1 MRRLLFS
8 IRKLL
13 FHHRAE
19 SELDEET
26 RFHLDMSIQEKMN
39 AGLSEEEAR
48 REGLHEFG
56 GIEQVKEEIRERWG
70 MRIVHKTIRDLR
82 FGARMLLR
90 NPGLSILSICALAIG
105 MGQAVTMFSVING
118 TIFAGLPFEESE
130 DLYTVFW
137 GGPTERARRLQ
148 ALDFLEFQKQQSV
161 FEEIASHH
169 YWPSNVIFEDLP
181 EVVPSGIVT
190 SNFFRVLKEQ
200 PIRGIGFPDE
210 ETLRDDAPVVVIGY
224 SLWQRHFAGSED
236 IIGRKLMI
244 DRRSH
249 TITGVMREGFGFPY
263 GNQEMW
269 RIDRQHPETIPKE
282 GRVNRGV
289 SKSMVVGRLSSEAQ
303 RESAVADWNV
313 IAQRLAV
320 QYADTNKALT
330 KVRIDPLSEYYLEGS
345 VLTLWSMQAAAVL
358 VVVISC
364 VNVAALILANLSRRT
379 GEIAIRTSVG
389 ASRGHLM
396 RQIILESALL
406 AFLGGICGLL
416 IAVVGSK
423 VALRHLSEILWMQSW
438 MHTRLDTGSVIVV
451 LLAVG
456 ATAVLSGLFPALQ
469 VSKANLNVTLKESE
483 GPGSGFSIGKTL
495 LSLSILQIGIS
506 CALLVGTLFLFNIVM
521 RVASLDYPYDPAR
534 ILHGRIY
541 LYEEGYPE
549 AEDKIAVL
557 DRIEADVTELPGVTA
572 VTYSTAFNPANPR
585 NYWPISPEGESYPDT
600 QSMPHVY
607 WSAVSHSYLE
617 TLGVPL
623 LKGRNFGPSE
633 RIDTP
638 PVALVNTVFADR
650 FWPGEDPIGKRF
662 REHHNSAAIPQGEWV
677 TIVGLVPDMHE
688 EGLDNPNRDGSCV
701 YRSARQGNFGW
712 LSVMLHCAVENPM
725 AISRP
730 FRRAMANI
738 DPTIQVR
745 GISTTANANRHRSRY
760 PRFIASI
767 FGIFGA
773 TALVLSAAG
782 LCGIISFTVRERTR
796 ELGVRLALGAS
807 RSSIARPIL
816 RQVGTMLGIGILLGS
831 LGGYASLQLLK
842 ASFSVGQPQ
851 RLDYYLIATVVV
863 VLSGLLAVLGPLLR
877 ATRMDPMTALRE
889 K

>member
-1 MRRLLFS
+1 MWKLVFS

-13 FHHRAE
+13 FQGRAE
-19 SELDEET
+19 EDLDEET
-26 RFHLDMSIQEKMN
+26 RFHLDMSIQEKMD

-48 REGLHEFG
+48 LKSLRDFG
-56 GIEQVKEEIRERWG
+56 GVEQTKEATRESWGIRL
-70 MRIVHKTIRDLR
+70 VHETIRDLR
-82 FGARMLLR
+82 FGARVLVR
-90 NPGLSILSICALAIG
+90 TPVLSILSICALAIG
-105 MGQAVTMFSVING
+105 IGQAVTMFSIING
-118 TIFAGLPFEESE
+118 TIFASLPFEESE

-137 GGPTERARRLQ
+137 DDPTGRARRIL
-148 ALDFLEFQKQQSV
+148 ALDFLEFQKEQSV
-161 FEEIASHH
+161 FEEVASHH
-169 YWPSNVIFEDLP
+169 YWPSNVVFEDLP

-200 PIRGIGFPDE
+200 PIRGIGFPEE

-224 SLWQRHFAGSED
+224 SLWQRHFASSED
-236 IIGRKLMI
+236 IIGQKLMI

-263 GNQEMW
+263 GRQEMW
-269 RIDRQHPETIPKE
+269 RIDRQHPETIPIE
-282 GRVNRGV
+282 GQVNRGV

-303 RESAVADWNV
+303 MESAVADWNV
-313 IAQRLAV
+313 IAQRLAE

-330 KVRIDPLSEYYLEGS
+330 KVRIDPLSEYYLGGS
-345 VLTLWSMQAAAVL
+345 SRTLWAMQAAAVL
-358 VVVISC
+358 VVVIAC
-364 VNVAALILANLSRRT
+364 INVAALILANLSRRT
-379 GEIAIRTSVG
+379 GEMAIRTSLG
-389 ASRGHLM
+389 ASRGHLVK
-396 RQIILESALL
+396 QIISESALL
-406 AFLGGICGLL
+406 AILGGICGLL

-469 VSKANLNVTLKESE
+469 VSKANLNVTLKGSE
-483 GPGSGFSIGKTL
+483 GPGSGFSTGKTL
-495 LSLSILQIGIS
+495 RALSILQIGIS

-521 RVASLDYPYDPAR
+521 RVASLDYPYDPER

-557 DRIEADVTELPGVTA
+557 DRIEAEVTELPGVTA

-662 REHHNSAAIPQGEWV
+662 LEHHNSMAIPQGEWV
-677 TIVGLVPDMHE
+677 TVVGLVPDLHE

-701 YRSARQGNFGW
+701 YRSARQSTVGW

-738 DPTIQVR
+738 DPAIQVR
-745 GISTTANANRHRSRY
+745 DISTTAKANRHRSRY
-760 PRFIASI
+760 PKFIASI

-782 LCGIISFTVRERTR
+782 LCGIISFTVRAWSR
-796 ELGVRLALGAS
+796 ELGMRLALGAS
-807 RSSIARPIL
+807 RSSIARLIL
-816 RQVGTMLGIGILLGS
+816 RQVGTMLGVGILLGA
-831 LGGYASLQLLK
+831 LGGYGSLQLLK
-842 ASFSVGQPQ
+842 ASFPVGQPQ
-851 RLDYYLIATVVV
+851 RLEYYFIATAIVVG
-863 VLSGLLAVLGPLLR
+863 SGLLAILGPLLR
-877 ATRMDPMTALRE
+877 ATRVDPMTALRDE
-889 K
+889 